1 MKFAITKTSD
11 WRYTD
16 DLEINSIKQLIRFID
31 DNGGQVVIITNN
43 NISDKTIPEIE
54 IYDDY
59 RE

>member
-11 WRYTD
+11 WRYAD
-16 DLEINSIKQLIRFID
+16 ELEINSIKQLIKFIN

-43 NISDKTIPEIE
+43 NISDKTFPEIE

>member
-11 WRYTD
+11 WRYAD
-16 DLEINSIKQLIRFID
+16 ELEINSIKQLIKFIN
-31 DNGGQVVIITNN
+31 DNGGEVVIITNN

>member
-1 MKFAITKTSD
+1 MKFAVTKTSD
-11 WRYTD
+11 WRYAD
-16 DLEINSIKQLIRFID
+16 ELEINSIKQLIKFIN

>member
-11 WRYTD
+11 WRYANE
-16 DLEINSIKQLIRFID
+16 LEINSIKQLIKFIN

>member
-11 WRYTD
+11 WRYVD
-16 DLEINSIKQLIRFID
+16 ELEINSIKQLIKFIN

>member
-16 DLEINSIKQLIRFID
+16 ELEINSIKQLIKFIN

>member
-11 WRYTD
+11 WRYAD
-16 DLEINSIKQLIRFID
+16 ELEINSIKQLIKFIN